1 MIKGIYN
8 TPMSVSEIHFRLLL
22 STLIEDDFFWEALK
36 NGSDLRKDFD
46 SFFLT
51 KCRNKVYETIEEFG
65 WHPHIAPRLEE
76 VIFHWDSWSCLKK
89 HCQINTYSDEMKAR
103 QLMSDDYQSADAKR
117 AFTVLEKVAC
127 ILKAERHESNVSPI
141 KAFVVEASR
150 SQDLGGGVNIY
161 QIRQEGCE
169 IQPQHYNWI
178 WDTLRT
184 NGYLPSE
191 DGWCD
196 FHYPPDGMSAMQ
208 AQREVIEGLKA
219 CIQKGGFGNKDIKVW
234 GI

>member
-1 MIKGIYN
+1 MIKSQYN

-22 STLIEDDFFWEALK
+22 STLIEDDFFWETLK

-65 WHPHIAPRLEE
+65 WHPHIAPQLEE

-89 HCQINTYSDEMKAR
+89 HCQISTYSDEMKAR
-103 QLMSDDYQSADAKR
+103 QLMSDNHQSVDAKR
-117 AFTVLEKVAC
+117 AFTVLEKVASV
-127 ILKAERHESNVSPI
+127 LEAERHEGNASPI
-141 KAFVVEASR
+141 KAFAVGVFV
-150 SQDLGGGVNIY
+150 GGLPSVRISIY
-161 QIRQEGCE
+161 QIRQEGYE
-169 IQPQHYNWI
+169 IQHQHYNWI
-178 WDTLRT
+178 WDTLRRNDYLT
-184 NGYLPSE
+184 NE

-196 FHYPPDGMSAMQ
+196 FYYPPTKMCSME
-208 AQREVIEGLKA
+208 AQRTVIEALKL
-219 CIQKGGFGNKDIKVW
+219 CIEEGGFGSTEIQVW